1 MCGECTVVISSSHFF
16 EYNIIAYNR
25 CSVCVCVAA
34 DDGGSSGVDVDG
46 GDGSVETV
54 LQLGTHQ

>member
-1 MCGECTVVISSSHFF
+1 
-16 EYNIIAYNR
+16 
-25 CSVCVCVAA
+25 VCVAA